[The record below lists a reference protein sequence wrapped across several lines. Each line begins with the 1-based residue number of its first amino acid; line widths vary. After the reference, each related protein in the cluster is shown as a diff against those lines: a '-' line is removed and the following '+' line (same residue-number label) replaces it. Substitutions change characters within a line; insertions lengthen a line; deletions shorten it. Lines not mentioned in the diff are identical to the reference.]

1 MQHTTDT
8 DRIDITDETY
18 DGELRLENRLLD
30 VKQLLTMPDEP
41 VPWRCDRL
49 AADGHVTLITGEGGE
64 GKSLFTL
71 ALAKGVAEGSPV
83 AGIDCASGNAVMF
96 DAENGEKLIARRAK
110 AAGVPPNGIAF
121 YEADCF
127 DLQRHVEQFE
137 RAIRRHDANLVV
149 IDSLRILA
157 HTARESEADH
167 MAPLMS
173 SIRRLAR
180 STNAAIIVIHH
191 RGKGEN
197 ASDYRGSSVIRDQ
210 ADMLFVLGRD
220 QNDPHAAT
228 RCFLRTSKL
237 RIDSEPETRWFHL
250 SFDPCTGKLTI
261 NEAEP
266 YEGGGG
272 GRQTSV
278 ERIAQQLQPY
288 LRPDEQS
295 RANLARAI
303 GRNTNDGQVLRAL
316 QLLAEGGLAEQVSS
330 GWRLAIQP
338 STPQGPGWL
347 DDDPSHDGQVGSVLE
362 AA

>member
-1 MQHTTDT
+1 LRHTTDT
-8 DRIDITDETY
+8 DRIDTTEETY
-18 DGELRLENRLLD
+18 GGELRLENRLLD

-71 ALAKGVAEGSPV
+71 ALAKGVAEGSSV
-83 AGIDCASGNAVMF
+83 AGIDCEPGNAVMF

-121 YEADCF
+121 YEADGF

-173 SIRRLAR
+173 KIRRLAR

-210 ADMLFVLGRD
+210 ADMLFVLGRGH
-220 QNDPHAAT
+220 NDPNAAT
-228 RCFLRTSKL
+228 RRFLRTSKL
-237 RIDSEPETRWFHL
+237 RIDSEPETRWFNL
-250 SFDPCTGKLTI
+250 SFDSAGKLTI
-261 NEAEP
+261 EEAEP
-266 YEGGGG
+266 FAGTARS
-272 GRQTSV
+272 GRQTNM
-278 ERIAQQLQPY
+278 EALAEQLQQLLCTCPCT
-288 LRPDEQS
+288 
-295 RANLARAI
+295 RADLARAV
-303 GRNTNDGQVLRAL
+303 GRNPGDGQVLRAL
-316 QLLAEGGLAEQVSS
+316 QLLDARGLAEQVES
-330 GWRLAIQP
+330 GWQLVIQP
-338 STPQGPGWL
+338 SNPQGAGWM
-347 DDDPSHDGQVGSVLE
+347 DDAGEP
-362 AA
+362 AAVSLAEVA